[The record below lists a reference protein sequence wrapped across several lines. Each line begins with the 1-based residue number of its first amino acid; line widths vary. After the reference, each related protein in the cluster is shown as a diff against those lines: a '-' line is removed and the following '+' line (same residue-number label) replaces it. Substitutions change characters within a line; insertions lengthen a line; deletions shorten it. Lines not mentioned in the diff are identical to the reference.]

1 MTLKIHFFH
10 LNKNLK
16 VLNLLQPNIEYKIL
30 FNVFSEIEDIR
41 IDLFFNFDENSNKFS
56 LIKDD
61 IHSLPIISE
70 QIIYLI
76 YPIKSYSINENM
88 NYAISKLDIKI
99 TIMVKY
105 FETSSEKEIMDDI
118 DTKYDK
124 TLSKGD
130 CENNFCY
137 YLNKKE
143 NNKQNYLLTKIDI
156 EQSDTSNFIKF
167 NIFTIKKIYSFVV
180 ISSSVSYE
188 MEKFS
193 KKLIKF
199 NYDSILINQ
208 TIIIFSN
215 EINSISIINNDDFIS

>member
-1 MTLKIHFFH
+1 MIIYIDDI
-10 LNKNLK
+10 KNPIFSSAQK
-16 VLNLLQPNIEYKIL
+16 SQSSEFILLQPNIEYKIL

-105 FETSSEKEIMDDI
+105 FETSSEKEII
-118 DTKYDK
+118 DNIDTITKYDK

-143 NNKQNYLLTKIDI
+143 NNKQNYLLAKIEI
-156 EQSDTSNFIKF
+156 KQSDISNYIKF
-167 NIFTIKKIYSFVV
+167 NTLTVKKVYTPVI

-188 MEKFS
+188 MEHFS
-193 KKLIKF
+193 KK
-199 NYDSILINQ
+199 IN
-208 TIIIFSN
+208 
-215 EINSISIINNDDFIS
+215 

>member
-1 MTLKIHFFH
+1 MTLKIQFFH

-105 FETSSEKEIMDDI
+105 FETSSEKEIIDNI

-143 NNKQNYLLTKIDI
+143 NNKQNYLLAKIEIKQPDI
-156 EQSDTSNFIKF
+156 SNYIKF
-167 NIFTIKKIYSFVV
+167 NTLRVKKVYTPVI

-188 MEKFS
+188 MEHFS
-193 KKLIKF
+193 KK
-199 NYDSILINQ
+199 IN
-208 TIIIFSN
+208 
-215 EINSISIINNDDFIS
+215 